1 MLCDKNCQ
9 KERKKDFME
18 NHYKG
23 YSAEEIFTALEAKP
37 LTTKK
42 NILEYIETI
51 RQLAKDGMEEAE
63 VKKVYD
69 WIETQID
76 ALGSEVKVNTLVYLK
91 NELRNH
97 LGKYMLSSYGEE
109 NAFLRFYKKTFA
121 NEVKTKEYTYAL
133 VDPSRISDMSILETL
148 KTINTYGLKNKLTL
162 KEKEEI
168 MPMIKRIV
176 NTQKVRLINQ
186 LRSMEGIRKNFNIR
200 VIEINKRFE
209 IETIT
214 NKKSNNRR

>member
-1 MLCDKNCQ
+1 
-9 KERKKDFME
+9 ME
-18 NHYKG
+18 NHYEG
-23 YSAEEIFTALEAKP
+23 YSAEEIFNTLEAKP

-42 NILEYIETI
+42 NILEYIERI
-51 RQLAKDGMEEAE
+51 RKLAKEGMQEAE

-76 ALGSEVKVNTLVYLK
+76 AMGSEVKVNTLVYLK

-97 LGKYMLSSYGEE
+97 LGKYTMSSYGEE
-109 NAFLRFYKKTFA
+109 NAFLRFYKKTFV

-133 VDPSRISDMSILETL
+133 VDPSRISEMSILETL
-148 KTINTYGLKNKLTL
+148 KTINTYGLKNKLTA
-162 KEKEEI
+162 KEKEDI

-186 LRSMEGIRKNFNIR
+186 LRSMEGIRKNFKIR
-200 VIEINKRFE
+200 VIEVNKRFE
-209 IETIT
+209 IRSID
-214 NKKSNNRR
+214 

>member
-1 MLCDKNCQ
+1 
-9 KERKKDFME
+9 ME

-121 NEVKTKEYTYAL
+121 NEVKTKKYTYAL

>member
-1 MLCDKNCQ
+1 
-9 KERKKDFME
+9 ME

-23 YSAEEIFTALEAKP
+23 YSAEEIFVALEAKP

-42 NILEYIETI
+42 NILEYIERI
-51 RQLAKDGMEEAE
+51 RKLAKDGMQEAE

-76 ALGSEVKVNTLVYLK
+76 AMGSEVKVNTLVYLK

-97 LGKYMLSSYGEE
+97 LGKYMISSYGEE
-109 NAFLRFYKKTFA
+109 NAFLGFYKKTFA

-133 VDPSRISDMSILETL
+133 VDPSRISDISILETL
-148 KTINTYGLKNKLTL
+148 KTINTYGLKNKLTP
-162 KEKEEI
+162 KEKEDI

-176 NTQKVRLINQ
+176 STQKVRLINQ

-200 VIEINKRFE
+200 VVEVNKRFE
-209 IETIT
+209 IESIA
-214 NKKSNNRR
+214 NKRSNNKR

>member
-1 MLCDKNCQ
+1 
-9 KERKKDFME
+9 ME
-18 NHYKG
+18 NHYEG
-23 YSAEEIFTALEAKP
+23 YSAEEIFNTLEAKP

-42 NILEYIETI
+42 NILEYIERI
-51 RQLAKDGMEEAE
+51 RKLAKEGMQEAE

-76 ALGSEVKVNTLVYLK
+76 AMGSEVKVNTLVYLK

-97 LGKYMLSSYGEE
+97 LGKYTMSSYGEE
-109 NAFLRFYKKTFA
+109 NAFLRFYKKTFV

-148 KTINTYGLKNKLTL
+148 KTINTYGLKNKLTA
-162 KEKEEI
+162 KEKEDI

-186 LRSMEGIRKNFNIR
+186 LRSMEGIRKNFKIR
-200 VIEINKRFE
+200 VIEVNKRFE
-209 IETIT
+209 IRSID
-214 NKKSNNRR
+214 